1 MDINNARNNLLQRRS
16 KLLSEG
22 LSKND
27 KIDSSNED
35 NAISTSNNIETQSN
49 KILNQENHIISPK
62 SIKNRRI
69 GDFETDDNSDINE
82 MLDIINSNYEEEWEN
97 TEEEYNFYNEN
108 LNNNKNIKQ
117 NDEIYNEYDSNIGG
131 IEEYTK
137 DDNFMLD
144 ENEYL
149 AKKQKYEDDE
159 NDADTEE
166 DNTED
171 NDTDDN
177 DAEDD
182 NIDDNDTD
190 DNDTDDDDP
199 EFRDKYKEI
208 FELNKQKLSKKAKDA
223 VEEDEKE
230 MTSIIKTF
238 KEKKIKS
245 SRKSLDLK
253 KLRGTFREEEL
264 EMNK

>member
-22 LSKND
+22 LNKSNNT
-27 KIDSSNED
+27 SSNNEEKVVP
-35 NAISTSNNIETQSN
+35 NSSIKEENNKNIKETSNNISN
-49 KILNQENHIISPK
+49 QEDKILLQKPF
-62 SIKNRRI
+62 KNRRI
-69 GDFETDDNSDINE
+69 GDFDIDDNSDINE
-82 MLDIINSNYEEEWEN
+82 MLNMINSNYEEEWEN
-97 TEEEYNFYNEN
+97 TEEEYNFYNKN
-108 LNNNKNIKQ
+108 LDNINIKKDNNELY
-117 NDEIYNEYDSNIGG
+117 NDYDNIGS

-149 AKKQKYEDDE
+149 SNNKYKDEDD
-159 NDADTEE
+159 
-166 DNTED
+166 
-171 NDTDDN
+171 DTDDDTDN
-177 DAEDD
+177 TSDD
-182 NIDDNDTD
+182 N
-190 DNDTDDDDP
+190 DDDDP
-199 EFRDKYKEI
+199 EFRNKYKEI

-264 EMNK
+264 EMKK